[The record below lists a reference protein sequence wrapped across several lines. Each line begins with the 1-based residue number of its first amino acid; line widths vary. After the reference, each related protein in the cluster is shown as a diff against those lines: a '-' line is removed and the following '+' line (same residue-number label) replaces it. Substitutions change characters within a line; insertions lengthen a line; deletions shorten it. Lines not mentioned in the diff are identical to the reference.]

1 MTLFFLPSGSEAE
14 GWLVQAWGGGGCA
27 RSERRQWARNTAVQI
42 GLAVTPIRLLAF
54 AGASLQFQ
62 RCFQFGTRTTSLHCR
77 CCRRRRVSSR
87 NKRNGR
93 TYGAYAAQR
102 QNKKNERRAFAR
114 GEAAAAAS
122 LLSICKRT
130 HGGADFTGSI
140 CLFFFK

>member
-1 MTLFFLPSGSEAE
+1 VVGA
-14 GWLVQAWGGGGCA
+14 GVGRGGGCA

-77 CCRRRRVSSR
+77 CRRLRVSSR

-93 TYGAYAAQR
+93 TYGAYVAQR
-102 QNKKNERRAFAR
+102 QNKKNERSAFAR

-130 HGGADFTGSI
+130 HRGAEFTG
-140 CLFFFK
+140 FTK